1 MDYSTYDISQ
11 YARGV
16 EAYADTTDVLTSS
29 AAAGLGAAFGAMMGI
44 YFIFAIVI
52 GILQIIAMWK
62 VFSKAGEAGWKS
74 LIPIYN
80 SVILFKISGLSP
92 WLLLTYL
99 TAIIPFV
106 GWLVILVINILQANG
121 LAKSFG
127 KSTGFTVGLVLLPSI
142 FYLILG
148 FGKSEYVG
156 TSKKEEPIVVEKTE
170 E

>member
-1 MDYSTYDISQ
+1 MGYSSYDISQ
-11 YARGV
+11 YARGIDT
-16 EAYADTTDVLTSS
+16 YAENSDAFSS
-29 AAAGLGAAFGAMMGI
+29 VAAAGFGAAFGAMMGI
-44 YFIFAIVI
+44 YFVFAIVI
-52 GILQIIAMWK
+52 AVLQIVAMWK

-80 SVILFKISGLSP
+80 CVILFKISGLSP
-92 WLLLTYL
+92 WLILVYL
-99 TAIIPFV
+99 TSIIPFV
-106 GWLVILVINILQANG
+106 GWLIVLIITILQANG

-148 FGKSEYVG
+148 FGKSEYIG
-156 TSKKEEPIVVEKTE
+156 NTKKDGAIEVEKTE